1 MLKITA
7 AQSEKLRKS
16 LWGCSLFLWFGGASF
31 LGSDQLALA
40 YGSFLL
46 WAVSAGYVWGRKA
59 PFLTVGFFL
68 AVSASLQW
76 ELLITD
82 PLRWLSR
89 EVGLWILVQG
99 LSSWCS
105 YLAWRV
111 QQQTSRIRKLEQGLL
126 HEARL
131 ATLGRM
137 TVSIC
142 HEMKNQIAVVLG
154 YLDQMREDGRTVDT
168 HERKIERS
176 LLANNKMLKILTQL
190 RNMSRDTLHEPLLPI
205 ALHQTLQEAL
215 DFLDRPLQYR
225 AITVDLQLDAQ
236 MPPVMGDAVLLQT
249 VFIHL
254 LQQSLDHFNKQTLA
268 EAPVKLIRIETRVEG
283 ELAWFYYQDNSLRP
297 KPLTEAEI
305 MILQQLVERQEGA
318 VKRQS
323 QQPHGWQVIFS
334 LKVAHP
340 GISSKTQ
347 EALAASY

>member
-7 AQSEKLRKS
+7 PHSEKLRKS

-31 LGSDQLALA
+31 LGSGQLALA

-68 AVSASLQW
+68 TASASLQW
-76 ELLITD
+76 AILVTD
-82 PLRWLSR
+82 PLRWLTR
-89 EVGLWILVQG
+89 EVGLWVLVQG
-99 LSSWCS
+99 LISWCS

-111 QQQTSRIRKLEQGLL
+111 QQQALRIRKLEQGFL

-154 YLDQMREDGRTVDT
+154 YLDQMREDGGTVDT

-190 RNMSRDTLHEPLLPI
+190 RSMSRDTLHEPLLPI

-225 AITVDLQLDAQ
+225 AITVDLQLDAH

-254 LQQSLDHFNKQTLA
+254 LQQSLDHFHKQTLA
-268 EAPVKLIRIETRVEG
+268 EAPVKRIRIETRVEDG
-283 ELAWFYYQDNSLRP
+283 LVWIYYHDNSLRP

-305 MILQQLVERQEGA
+305 MVLQQLVQRQGGA
-318 VKRQS
+318 VQL
-323 QQPHGWQVIFS
+323 QPHQAPGWQVILS
-334 LKVAHP
+334 LKAAP
-340 GISSKTQ
+340 TAISSKTQ
-347 EALAASY
+347 EALAAS